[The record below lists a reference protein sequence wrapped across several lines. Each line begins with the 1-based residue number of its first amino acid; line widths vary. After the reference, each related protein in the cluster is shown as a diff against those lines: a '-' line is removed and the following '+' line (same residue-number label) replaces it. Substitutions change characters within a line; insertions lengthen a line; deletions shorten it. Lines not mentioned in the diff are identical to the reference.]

1 MIEMGIR
8 CLAASVVVVKRPS
21 SARGMHAGMRVARRA
36 QRTRK
41 LVGMAPAD
49 VFRPLH
55 VCAEVVSQELN
66 FLFLMYLQT
75 TPPLL
80 T

>member
-8 CLAASVVVVKRPS
+8 CLAASVVVAKRPS
-21 SARGMHAGMRVARRA
+21 SARGMHAGMRVARR
-36 QRTRK
+36 QRTRN
-41 LVGMAPAD
+41 LVGGPPMCFA
-49 VFRPLH
+49 RYIY
-55 VCAEVVSQELN
+55 AEVVSQELN

>member
-41 LVGMAPAD
+41 LVGMRPPMCFARYMCAPKLC
-49 VFRPLH
+49 RK
-55 VCAEVVSQELN
+55 S
-66 FLFLMYLQT
+66 
-75 TPPLL
+75 
-80 T
+80 